1 MSIILICKR
10 DKALYNCK
18 KILCPGSKGFF
29 IDKFITFNKFP
40 SITCGQGRT
49 IEQKKKLH
57 QSIAEGLHTDL
68 DLSTNNIF
76 ITVNET
82 TLENWSFGQGIA
94 QMVNQ
99 KEAQ

>member
-1 MSIILICKR
+1 MWAGENYR
-10 DKALYNCK
+10 A
-18 KILCPGSKGFF
+18 
-29 IDKFITFNKFP
+29 
-40 SITCGQGRT
+40 
-49 IEQKKKLH
+49 EKKLH